1 MMRQEEE
8 KNCWS
13 TLAEWATGDG
23 VQSKDG
29 SSTDMGEKVK
39 HTRQRWVGKWSG
51 GTCGSSYSLLLFS
64 VKE

>member
-13 TLAEWATGDG
+13 TVAEWARGDG
-23 VQSKDG
+23 VQSTDG

-39 HTRQRWVGKWSG
+39 HTRQR
-51 GTCGSSYSLLLFS
+51 
-64 VKE
+64 